1 MNHINIT
8 RSSYVMAKRKL
19 KEYELAEVIWID
31 AEEHGDTGWNN
42 LKEQLAYAKK
52 PCPSM
57 RTVGYIVHEDDDHI
71 ALLSTIGPVECST
84 VEKIPRAFIKSINPL
99 TRTSGARKATKKPI
113 K

>member
-1 MNHINIT
+1 
-8 RSSYVMAKRKL
+8 MAKRKL